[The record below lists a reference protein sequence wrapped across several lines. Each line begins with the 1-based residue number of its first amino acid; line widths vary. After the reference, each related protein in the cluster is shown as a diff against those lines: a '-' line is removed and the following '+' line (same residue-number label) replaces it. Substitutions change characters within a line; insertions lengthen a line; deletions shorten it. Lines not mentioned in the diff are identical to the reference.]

1 MWYEVEVSSTI
12 TIAVEADSEEQAKE
26 VAKEEASGIEAS
38 SLFTEMSRLEVE
50 SVTET
55 EKPDYSDIVVE
66 EWAMWYEVEVTR
78 TVTMTVEAASKK
90 QAEEIAD
97 DVLDD
102 FYVESALEESTEVN
116 VKSEL
121 DDNDYYTLFV
131 DNSGTVH
138 QMY

>member
-1 MWYEVEVSSTI
+1 M
-12 TIAVEADSEEQAKE
+12 
-26 VAKEEASGIEAS
+26 
-38 SLFTEMSRLEVE
+38 L
-50 SVTET
+50 
-55 EKPDYSDIVVE
+55 
-66 EWAMWYEVEVTR
+66 YEVEVTR

-90 QAEEIAD
+90 QAEEIAN

-102 FYVESALEESTEVN
+102 FDVESALEESTEVT

-138 QMY
+138 QMF

>member
-1 MWYEVEVSSTI
+1 MWYEVEVI
-12 TIAVEADSEEQAKE
+12 
-26 VAKEEASGIEAS
+26 
-38 SLFTEMSRLEVE
+38 
-50 SVTET
+50 
-55 EKPDYSDIVVE
+55 
-66 EWAMWYEVEVTR
+66 R

-90 QAEEIAD
+90 QAEEIAN

-102 FYVESALEESTEVN
+102 FDVESALEESTEVT